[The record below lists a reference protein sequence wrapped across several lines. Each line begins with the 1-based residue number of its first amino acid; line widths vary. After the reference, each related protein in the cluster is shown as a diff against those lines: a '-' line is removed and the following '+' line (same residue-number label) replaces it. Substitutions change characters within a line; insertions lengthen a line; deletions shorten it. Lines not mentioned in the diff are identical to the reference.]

1 MKNQNKKLT
10 YISLFSS
17 AGVGCYGFSKE
28 GFDCV
33 ATVELIGRRLD
44 VQRHNNKCL
53 YPSGYIAD
61 DITKKAT
68 KEKIFSEIDLW
79 KSKQSLKEV
88 DLLLATPPCQGMS
101 VANHKKG
108 DELARNSLVVESI
121 KLVDEI
127 RPKVFIFE
135 NVRSFLSTLCTDTD
149 NKQKKIREAIE
160 VNLGGKYNIHY
171 QVINF
176 KDYGNPSSR
185 TRTLVI
191 GV

>member
-1 MKNQNKKLT
+1 MKNSKKLT

-33 ATVELIGRRLD
+33 ATVELIDRRLD
-44 VQRHNNKCL
+44 VQRHNNKCF

-61 DITKKAT
+61 DITKKSAQ
-68 KEKIFSEIDLW
+68 EKILSEIDLW
-79 KSKQSLKEV
+79 KSKQSLKEIDV
-88 DLLLATPPCQGMS
+88 LLATPPCQGKS
-101 VANHKKG
+101 VANHKKR

-121 KLVDEI
+121 ELVDQI
-127 RPKVFIFE
+127 RPRVFIFE
-135 NVRSFLSTLCTDTD
+135 NVRAFLSTLCTDTD
-149 NKQKKIREAIE
+149 KKQKQIREAIE

-176 KDYGNPSSR
+176 KDYGNP
-185 TRTLVI
+185 
-191 GV
+191 

>member
-61 DITKKAT
+61 DITKEQLINYNSSDCEALHLISNHVFELCRKL
-68 KEKIFSEIDLW
+68 IDP
-79 KSKQSLKEV
+79 KSDKSVDFVDTNKLKGWGPCRFRRLDFV
-88 DLLLATPPCQGMS
+88 TP
-101 VANHKKG
+101 
-108 DELARNSLVVESI
+108 D
-121 KLVDEI
+121 
-127 RPKVFIFE
+127 FE
-135 NVRSFLSTLCTDTD
+135 
-149 NKQKKIREAIE
+149 
-160 VNLGGKYNIHY
+160 Y
-171 QVINF
+171 INQA
-176 KDYGNPSSR
+176 S
-185 TRTLVI
+185 
-191 GV
+191 